1 MKSRLGEIIRE
12 ERERLGVRQ
21 HDLARVLNVDRAMIS
36 RYENGVSDVPH
47 DTLCRMVKAL
57 GSNKLRT
64 QACYE
69 CKINLLTMPWLDRV
83 DMHPM
88 TVVSVVVE
96 ELEEAIEALEDL
108 KLANKRIAADLDKG
122 DFESMNYAGE
132 QVVDLLSAINTLLS
146 GWHEWYGFD
155 LEKQAVKGY
164 QKLFARGYATHQ
176 SFKVAE
182 VQRLYPRP
190 VEPA

>member
-1 MKSRLGEIIRE
+1 MASKIGEVMRE
-12 ERERLGVRQ
+12 ERERLGITQRE
-21 HDLARVLNVDRAMIS
+21 LARVLNVDRAMIS
-36 RYENGVSDVPH
+36 RWENGVCAMPH
-47 DTLCRMVKAL
+47 DVACRAIHAL
-57 GSNKLRT
+57 GSNKMRT
-64 QACYE
+64 TYCFE
-69 CKINLLTMPWLDRV
+69 CGINLLTMPWLDRV

-88 TVVSVVVE
+88 TVISVVVE
-96 ELEEAIEALEDL
+96 ELQEAIEALGGL
-108 KLANKRIAADLDKG
+108 RLANKRTAADLDER
-122 DFESMNYAGE
+122 DRQAMSSAGE

-155 LEKQAVKGY
+155 IDAQAVKGY
-164 QKLFARGYATHQ
+164 QKLFARGYATPQ

>member
-1 MKSRLGEIIRE
+1 MKSKLGEVLRE
-12 ERERLGVRQ
+12 EREKLGITQRE
-21 HDLARVLNVDRAMIS
+21 LARVLAVDRAMIS
-36 RYENGVSDVPH
+36 RYETGAAQMPH
-47 DTLCRMVKAL
+47 DLLCRAVGAL

-64 QACYE
+64 QACFE
-69 CKINLLTMPWLDRV
+69 CQINLLTMPWLDQV

-88 TVVSVVVE
+88 TVISVVVE
-96 ELEEAIEALEDL
+96 ELQEAIGALEGL
-108 KLANKRIAADLDKG
+108 RLANKRTAADLDDADYKAM
-122 DFESMNYAGE
+122 SHAGE

-155 LEKQAVKGY
+155 IDAQAVKGY
-164 QKLFARGYATHQ
+164 KKLFARGYATPQ
-176 SFKVAE
+176 SFRVAE

>member
-12 ERERLGVRQ
+12 ERERIGIKQ
-21 HDLARVLNVDRAMIS
+21 HELARVLNVDRAMIS

-108 KLANKRIAADLDKG
+108 ELANKRVAADLDKG
-122 DFESMNYAGE
+122 DLESMSHAGE

-155 LEKQAVKGY
+155 LEQQAIKGY
-164 QKLFARGYATHQ
+164 QKLFARGYATPQ
-176 SFKVAE
+176 TFRVAE